1 MNSNPYASPYTVAEQ
16 SVDVRS
22 TFIRRTYGHLA
33 GAIMSFIIL
42 EYALLKIEALQPL
55 TMYMM
60 SSWWLVI
67 LLFMG
72 ASFMAQKMAHSASK
86 GVQYAGLGFYVTA
99 WAFVFLPVMSFAT
112 AFYPGIIV
120 QGGVITTALFLGITA
135 IAFITKKDFSFLNS
149 FLMIGSF
156 VALGL
161 IFASMIFGFNL
172 GVIFCGAMALFA
184 SVAILRDTS
193 NVIHHYGSEQYV
205 GASLGLFSSVAL
217 LFWYVIQILLSFASS
232 D

>member
-1 MNSNPYASPYTVAEQ
+1 MNSNPYASPYTVAAQ
-16 SVDVRS
+16 PVDVRA
-22 TFIRRTYGHLA
+22 TFIRKTYAHLA
-33 GAIMSFIIL
+33 GAIMSFIVL

-55 TMYMM
+55 TNYMM
-60 SSWWLVI
+60 GSWWLVI
-67 LLFMG
+67 ILFMG

-86 GVQYAGLGFYVTA
+86 GVQYAGLAFYVTA
-99 WAFVFLPVMSFAT
+99 WAFVFLPVMGFAT
-112 AFYPGIIV
+112 AFYPEIV
-120 QGGVITTALFLGITA
+120 AQGAAITLALFAGITA

-161 IFASMIFGFNL
+161 IAASYFIGFDL
-172 GVIFCGAMALFA
+172 GVIFCAAMAIFA
-184 SVAILRDTS
+184 SVAVLRDTS

-217 LFWYVIQILLSFASS
+217 LFWYIIQILLSFASS